1 MLSVVKFESSKL
13 NSTNNVMLSWMK
25 TIIQVLCIA
34 FETNEIGDD
43 PFTSYEIK
51 CGLLFLHKKLVNF
64 KMLKSKLYYA
74 RAYRNL

>member
-1 MLSVVKFESSKL
+1 
-13 NSTNNVMLSWMK
+13 MK

-64 KMLKSKLYYA
+64 KMFKIKTLLCKSISYSLANLRRFDIKCEFGQIKSKS
-74 RAYRNL
+74 